1 LRKNLC
7 RKTRENPRCVRLVPA
22 FQLSNHHAG
31 SPDDHTEVRST
42 EPWQLGVTITLG
54 DETLEATL
62 DGDLSLVD
70 AERTRT

>member
-1 LRKNLC
+1 
-7 RKTRENPRCVRLVPA
+7 V
-22 FQLSNHHAG
+22 S
-31 SPDDHTEVRST
+31 DDYTEVRST
-42 EPWQLGVTITLG
+42 EPWQLDVTITLG